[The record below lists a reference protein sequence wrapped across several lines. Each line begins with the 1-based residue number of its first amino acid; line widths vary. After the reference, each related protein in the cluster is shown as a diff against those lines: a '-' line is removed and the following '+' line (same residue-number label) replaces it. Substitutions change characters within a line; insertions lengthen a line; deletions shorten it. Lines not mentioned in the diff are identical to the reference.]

1 MYAHI
6 AGGSGDEKALAAN
19 RAALA
24 RFRIHPRVLV
34 DCRAG
39 HTAIELFGERFAH
52 PVLLAP
58 VSHHALVHPDGEI
71 ATAQAADAQETGMIV
86 STLSSV
92 RLERVAAALRRNRWF
107 QLYFQPDWRA
117 TASLVARAADAG
129 YGAIVATV
137 DAPVSGMRNRAER
150 AGFRL
155 PPDVRSANL
164 EFGEPTP
171 APLAPGASR
180 VFQGAMAHAPTW
192 DDVRRLRAHTHLP
205 ILLKG
210 VMHPDDVR
218 RALDLGVNGLVVSN
232 HGGRA
237 LDEAPAPLEVLA
249 SIRAA
254 AGPAVPLLVDGGFRR
269 GGEVFVA
276 LALGADAVLIGRP
289 QLYALAVDGAIG
301 VARMLR
307 LIRDELE
314 LTMALAGCPTV
325 ADIDASCLL
334 NVPAPARGS

>member
-1 MYAHI
+1 VYAHI

-19 RAALA
+19 RAAFA
-24 RFRIHPRVLV
+24 RLRIRNRVLV

-39 HTAIELFGERFAH
+39 HTAVELFGDRFAH

-71 ATAQAADAQETGMIV
+71 ATAQAADAQETGMVV

-92 RLERVAAALRRNRWF
+92 PIERVAAELGRNRWF

-117 TASLVARAADAG
+117 TEALVARAEAAG
-129 YGAIVATV
+129 YTAIVATV

-150 AGFRL
+150 AGFVL
-155 PPDVRSANL
+155 PPHVWSANL
-164 EFGEPTP
+164 ESAEPRPPALTP
-171 APLAPGASR
+171 GQSR
-180 VFQGAMAHAPTW
+180 IFQGAMAYAPTW
-192 DDVRRLRAHTHLP
+192 DDVQRLRALTRLP

-210 VMHPDDVR
+210 VTHTDDAR
-218 RALDLGVNGLVVSN
+218 RAVELGLDGIVVSN

-254 AGPAVPLLVDGGFRR
+254 VGPDVPLLADGGIRR
-269 GGEVFVA
+269 GGDVFMA

-307 LIRDELE
+307 LLRDELE

-325 ADIDASCLL
+325 ADIDAGCLL
-334 NVPAPARGS
+334 NVPTEGREV